1 MKRFIR
7 FAFLSILAIFSI
19 SSAYAN
25 SGGITARTSLGC
37 GDASC
42 HGGVKNAAT
51 SIVIPMPTGGFN
63 IEPGGTLELRIQVG
77 HSLKFAAGFN
87 VKVTEETT
95 SKNAGTLVA
104 GNGSRIQFNE
114 LTHNSPRETPEGI
127 AEWAFSWKAPS
138 TPGTYLIRAAANAVN
153 GDGGASTADSWNI
166 MEPIAI
172 NVGTSSLDEDIVK
185 SSIVTIPNPTTGDMR
200 IDFNLPYST
209 DVQMSISAV
218 DGSIIW
224 QTNTEQ
230 REAGTNTILWDGLN
244 MEGIPVAS
252 GQYIAIIRYEH
263 SFIHV
268 PIIVNK

>member
-7 FAFLSILAIFSI
+7 FAFLNILVIYSI

-25 SGGITARTSLGC
+25 GGGITARTSLGC
-37 GDASC
+37 GGGSC
-42 HGGVKNAAT
+42 HQGMADVGT
-51 SIVIPMPTGGFN
+51 SIVFPMPASGFN
-63 IEPGGTLELRIQVG
+63 IEPGGTLELKIQVG
-77 HSLKFAAGFN
+77 HSSKSGAGFN
-87 VKVTEETT
+87 VKITEETT

-104 GNGSRIQFNE
+104 GIGSRISFSE
-114 LTHNSPRETPEGI
+114 LTHSTPKEMFVGM
-127 AEWAFSWKAPS
+127 AEWVFSWKAPS
-138 TPGTYLIRAAANAVN
+138 TPGTYLLRAAANAVN
-153 GDGGASTADSWNI
+153 GDGDASTADSWNI

-230 REAGTNTILWDGLN
+230 REAGANTILWDGLN
-244 MEGIPVAS
+244 MEGLPVVS
-252 GQYIAIIRYEH
+252 GQYIAIIRYED

-268 PIIVNK
+268 PIIINK